1 MSGTSLNVAYN
12 EIGVSSTLSSS
23 ATIAAKMVGTLAVSS
38 TESASA
44 TIANHPELEVHL
56 VSSLSSSGSVSSIGY
71 VNKLGQA
78 HIINPS
84 PFTSGFTNGFE
95 RGSNLAANGIV
106 EQNTLQVKVTL
117 SASGVVGKV
126 AGVTLSSSAS
136 MRVQHA
142 IVSSLRSNVS
152 LAEKSVL
159 IHRGAINLTPIA
171 RLEPRLSSEYDNPDI
186 LNLTLY
192 LNKSSSF
199 TIYANKSEAYNLYI
213 DKQFIVD
220 GNIDKIKDN
229 TGYIDKVIQKTLV
242 RER

>member
-1 MSGTSLNVAYN
+1 
-12 EIGVSSTLSSS
+12 
-23 ATIAAKMVGTLAVSS
+23 
-38 TESASA
+38 
-44 TIANHPELEVHL
+44 
-56 VSSLSSSGSVSSIGY
+56 
-71 VNKLGQA
+71 
-78 HIINPS
+78 
-84 PFTSGFTNGFE
+84 
-95 RGSNLAANGIV
+95 
-106 EQNTLQVKVTL
+106 
-117 SASGVVGKV
+117 
-126 AGVTLSSSAS
+126 